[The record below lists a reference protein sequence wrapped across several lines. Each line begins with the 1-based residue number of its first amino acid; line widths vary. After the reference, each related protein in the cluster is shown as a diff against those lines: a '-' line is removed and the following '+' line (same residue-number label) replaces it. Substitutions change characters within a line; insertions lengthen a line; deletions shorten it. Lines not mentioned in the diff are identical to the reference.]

1 MTVLESAKAAVG
13 SMVKLEGGTH
23 ASYVCEVVAGRQE
36 TQVKIV
42 RRRRKTM
49 AIHVEKDVMTELRV
63 PTNCSWHE
71 IDSFLRSRALW
82 IFEAEDQM
90 AKTCRRPADDY
101 RQGGSIRYLGQR
113 YHLKLATSRYSL
125 VDLADGEIYVSCS
138 VPNDPSRVEKRIIEW
153 YRAEAEGLFAERVQH
168 LAARFPV
175 PRLPGGISI
184 RKMKSRWGSCS
195 SRGDICLNL
204 LLMRE
209 PLSQIDFVIAHELC
223 HLHHFSHNKAFYA
236 LLDEVM
242 PDWRDRERAL
252 INS

>member
-1 MTVLESAKAAVG
+1 MI
-13 SMVKLEGGTH
+13 KLEGGTR
-23 ASYVCEVVAGRQE
+23 ASYLCEVAVGKKE
-36 TQVKIV
+36 TQIKII

-63 PTNCSWHE
+63 PTNCPWHE
-71 IDSFLRSRALW
+71 IDRFLRSRALW

-90 AKTCRRPADDY
+90 ARTYRRPADDY
-101 RQGGSIRYLGQR
+101 RQGGSVSYLGQR
-113 YHLKLATSRYSL
+113 YRLQLATSRYSL
-125 VDLADGEIYVSCS
+125 VDLADGEIYVSCAA
-138 VPNDPSRVEKRIIEW
+138 PDDPGRVEKRIIEW
-153 YRAEAEGLFAERVQH
+153 YRAEAERLFVQRVER
-168 LAARFPV
+168 LASLFPV
-175 PRLPGGISI
+175 PRLPQGISV

-223 HLHHFSHNKAFYA
+223 HLHHFSHNRAFYA

-252 INS
+252 VHS